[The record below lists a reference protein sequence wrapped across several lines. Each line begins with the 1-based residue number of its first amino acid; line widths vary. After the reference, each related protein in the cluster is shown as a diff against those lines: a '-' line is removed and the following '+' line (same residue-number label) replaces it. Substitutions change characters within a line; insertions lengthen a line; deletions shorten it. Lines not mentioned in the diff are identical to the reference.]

1 MFSAMQGLASWAPIG
16 IPAFLFVIS
25 VVVFFHELGHF
36 AMARAFGVKVETFS
50 IGFGSKIFG
59 WVDSKGTQ
67 WKVSWLPFGG
77 YVKFLGDMNAASV
90 PDREQIEGM
99 DEEARRNT
107 FAFKPLYQR
116 ALIVFAGPLANFIL
130 AIAIFAV
137 VFMFVGRQ
145 IIPSVVD
152 QVKPDSAAAHAGLLP
167 GDVIATVNG
176 SHIDGF
182 SELQSIVAM
191 SAGESLTL
199 GVERGGKTIT
209 LHATP
214 QLLETKDRFG
224 DSHRIGMLGIVNRID
239 PKEVRMV
246 RYGPFQAVG
255 EATAQTWFVVDTTMT
270 YLWRMV
276 SGREDASQLSGP
288 VGIAKISGQVAEIS
302 FLALINLAA
311 LISVS
316 IGLINLFPVPI
327 LDGGHLLYYGCEAIL
342 GRPLNAR
349 AQDVGFRLGLAVMLG
364 LMVLAT
370 WNDLSRLNLF

>member
-1 MFSAMQGLASWAPIG
+1 M
-16 IPAFLFVIS
+16 FVIS

-224 DSHRIGMLGIVNRID
+224 D
-239 PKEVRMV
+239 
-246 RYGPFQAVG
+246 
-255 EATAQTWFVVDTTMT
+255 
-270 YLWRMV
+270 
-276 SGREDASQLSGP
+276 
-288 VGIAKISGQVAEIS
+288 
-302 FLALINLAA
+302 
-311 LISVS
+311 
-316 IGLINLFPVPI
+316 
-327 LDGGHLLYYGCEAIL
+327 
-342 GRPLNAR
+342 
-349 AQDVGFRLGLAVMLG
+349 
-364 LMVLAT
+364 
-370 WNDLSRLNLF
+370 